1 MRQELSL
8 LQLTQSRSLSSRVL
22 MRVDQND
29 LQPLESDN
37 LPELQPCRPT
47 R

>member
-22 MRVDQND
+22 IKTICSYSNPTIY
-29 LQPLESDN
+29 LNFNLAGQPGD
-37 LPELQPCRPT
+37 
-47 R
+47 